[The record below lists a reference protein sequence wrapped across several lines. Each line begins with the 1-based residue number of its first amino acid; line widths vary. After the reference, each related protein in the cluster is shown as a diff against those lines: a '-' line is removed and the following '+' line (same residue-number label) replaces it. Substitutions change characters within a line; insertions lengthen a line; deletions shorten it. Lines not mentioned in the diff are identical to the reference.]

1 MGRLKEGTVTLVTGA
16 GRGVGREIA
25 ITFAREGSD
34 MVLAARSEEDLRST
48 ADIIESLGRRVLMI
62 PTDISDVTQ
71 VEALANQVYREFE
84 YVDTL
89 IANSGVGGP
98 VAPLW
103 EIEPQDWDET
113 FGVNVRGT
121 YLCCR
126 SFLPKMIERGN
137 GSIVIIGSM
146 TGKRPLL
153 NRSPYSASKM
163 ALVGM
168 ARTLALETG
177 PYGVRVNVISPGPV
191 EGERIRW
198 VIRNLAKSKGINEKD
213 AEAEL
218 VSASPMGRFVP
229 PGDIASAA
237 VFLASDESTSMT
249 GEDMNI
255 SAGVVMY

>member
-1 MGRLKEGTVTLVTGA
+1 
-16 GRGVGREIA
+16 
-25 ITFAREGSD
+25 
-34 MVLAARSEEDLRST
+34 
-48 ADIIESLGRRVLMI
+48 
-62 PTDISDVTQ
+62 
-71 VEALANQVYREFE
+71 
-84 YVDTL
+84 
-89 IANSGVGGP
+89 
-98 VAPLW
+98 
-103 EIEPQDWDET
+103 
-113 FGVNVRGT
+113 
-121 YLCCR
+121 
-126 SFLPKMIERGN
+126 MIERGN